1 MTMKNCIG
9 HYKISDMFGGKPVI
23 VVNPEI
29 EYSKLNQR
37 EMICLLGKNLIPIKG
52 YSFSNSKTA
61 FNLIREYIGELK
73 SIIDI
78 YYDKLGINLI
88 SEDIDEARQSLL
100 HLVEMTD
107 VKDISEIH
115 PTVYHHLQNGLI
127 LSEEF
132 TRKDYRKI
140 FKTIETSLYF
150 ITTSAITF
158 SYEIVLYDDVTSKTH
173 YRTPLDWTLALWNA
187 LCYHKDSFVK
197 GFIRNRREFEVFL
210 DLTGYTCEVLSFMLK
225 ELSKHGF

>member
-1 MTMKNCIG
+1 MIKTRTG
-9 HYKISDMFGGKPVI
+9 KIEK
-23 VVNPEI
+23 
-29 EYSKLNQR
+29 Q
-37 EMICLLGKNLIPIKG
+37 MIDLLGECLIPIKG
-52 YSFSNSKTA
+52 YPFSRETTA
-61 FNLIREYIGELK
+61 FDLVRKHIAEIKELIGCYCENAGV
-73 SIIDI
+73 
-78 YYDKLGINLI
+78 DKI
-88 SEDIDEARQSLL
+88 SVDIDTARQSLL